1 MKLLYYFI
9 IFIGCIVYAQ
19 PQIKTDISFAPIK
32 YSQTNYE
39 LSNYNIIYDY
49 KIVRNVKKPEKT
61 KTGLALLQ
69 IGKRYNKFVD
79 YNQIGTDSILES
91 FSHLP
96 TIKTNE
102 FNQIMSQSFKSA
114 FKYQLIL
121 KKENDELTFVDR
133 ISPNDFLYKETLPK
147 LDWKLLN
154 DTKQILNYTAK
165 KATVNYGGRKWT
177 AWYTDEIP
185 MNAGPYKFYGLPG
198 LILEIYDDK
207 EHYHFTV
214 NASNQNPKQ
223 IYLAQ
228 GEKTPIK
235 VKKTE
240 FYKAEKDYHENA
252 AERLK
257 GVALDENKKPI
268 TNFGGMPYNPIELE

>member
-165 KATVNYGGRKWT
+165 KAIVKYGGRNWT
-177 AWYTDEIP
+177 AWYTEDIP
-185 MNAGPYKFYGLPG
+185 LQYGPYKFGGLPG

-207 EHYHFTV
+207 EHYHFTA
-214 NASNQNPKQ
+214 NSINQNPKQ
-223 IYLAQ
+223 IYLSQ
-228 GEKTPIK
+228 GDKTPIT
-235 VKKTE
+235 VKKVE

-252 AERLK
+252 GERFK
-257 GVALDENKKPI
+257 GHALDQNKKPI
-268 TNFGGMPYNPIELE
+268 TNIGAMSYNPIELE

>member
-19 PQIKTDISFAPIK
+19 PQIKTDATFNSSN
-32 YSQTNYE
+32 YSQTNFE
-39 LSNYNIIYDY
+39 LSDYNITYDY
-49 KIVRNVKKPEKT
+49 KVVRNIKNPEKA
-61 KTGLALLQ
+61 KAGLALLQ

-79 YNQIGTDSILES
+79 YNRIGSDSIDEKH
-91 FSHLP
+91 SHLG
-96 TIKTNE
+96 TVNANDINISMA
-102 FNQIMSQSFKSA
+102 QRFKSA
-114 FKYQLIL
+114 FRYQIIID
-121 KKENDELTFVDR
+121 KEKDQLTFADK
-133 ISPNDFLYKETLPK
+133 IYHDSFFYKETLPK

-207 EHYHFTV
+207 EHYHFTA

-257 GVALDENKKPI
+257 GVALDENKKAI